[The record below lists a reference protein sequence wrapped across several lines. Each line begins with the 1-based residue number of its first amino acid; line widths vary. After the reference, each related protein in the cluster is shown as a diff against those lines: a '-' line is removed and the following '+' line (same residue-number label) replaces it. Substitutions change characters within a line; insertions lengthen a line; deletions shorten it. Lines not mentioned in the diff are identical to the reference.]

1 MFRSIL
7 RWLRQQSRRIHVRVI
22 LFAVLNMAALVLAAV
37 IGPLL
42 PEGLGDRIGARSVDT
57 ILQVIASSM
66 LAVVT
71 FSLTI
76 MVTGFSRAEGQW
88 TPRSH
93 ILLREDTRTH
103 SVLATFLGAYL
114 YALIA
119 IILRA
124 ADVFGESELVVLF
137 FTTLLVVAAII
148 WSIIR
153 WILHL
158 EGYGSL
164 TLTARQLERRAATAV
179 HEAARFPSQGAQPLT
194 ADVTIPEEGTD
205 LRAAR
210 AGYVQ
215 QIFEEALQSEAN
227 KLDAQIYV
235 LAPAGR
241 YLQRGDVM
249 ARIAGDR
256 APGKEAMGRLR
267 AAIPIDDVRS
277 FEMDPV
283 FGVTVLAEVATR
295 ALSPGVNDPGTAID
309 IIHRLSHV
317 IGEARVAPELDA
329 PRQDRV
335 WIEPMSLH
343 ALFEASFAPIA
354 RCAGDAVEVHV
365 ALAHA
370 FAAIGRVGDDAMA
383 LAARQAA
390 ADHMARTQAQIT
402 HRPDLERLRQ
412 AVSRASEP

>member
-7 RWLRQQSRRIHVRVI
+7 RWLRQMSRRIHVRVI
-22 LFAVLNMAALVLAAV
+22 LFAVLNMAALGLAAIV
-37 IGPLL
+37 GPLIPDGASDL
-42 PEGLGDRIGARSVDT
+42 IGARSVDT

-93 ILLREDTRTH
+93 TLLREDTLTH

-164 TLTARQLERRAATAV
+164 TLTARQLERRAASAV
-179 HEAARFPSQGAQPLT
+179 REAARFPAQGARPLT
-194 ADVTIPEEGTD
+194 PEVAIPEEGTD
-205 LRAAR
+205 LRAKR

-215 QIFEEALQSEAN
+215 QIFEEALQDEAK
-227 KLDAQIYV
+227 KLGAQIYV

-241 YLQRGDVM
+241 YVQRGDVL
-249 ARIAGDR
+249 ARIAGER

-267 AAIPIDDVRS
+267 AAIPVDDVRS

-317 IGEARVAPELDA
+317 IGEARVVPVLEA

-335 WIEPMSLH
+335 WIEPMSLD

-354 RCAGDAVEVHV
+354 RCAGDAVEVHL
-365 ALAHA
+365 ALVHA
-370 FAAIGRVGDDAMA
+370 FAAIGRVGDDAMSE
-383 LAARQAA
+383 AARQAA
-390 ADHMARTQAQIT
+390 ARHMARAKTQIAY
-402 HRPDLERLRQ
+402 RPDLERLQ
-412 AVSRASEP
+412 KALSRAS

>member
-7 RWLRQQSRRIHVRVI
+7 RWLRQMSRRIHVRVI
-22 LFAVLNMAALVLAAV
+22 LFAVLNMAALGLAAIV
-37 IGPLL
+37 GPLIPDGASDL
-42 PEGLGDRIGARSVDT
+42 IGARSVDT

-93 ILLREDTRTH
+93 ILLREDTLTH

-164 TLTARQLERRAATAV
+164 TLTARQLERRAASAV
-179 HEAARFPSQGAQPLT
+179 REAVRFPAQGARPLT
-194 ADVTIPEEGTD
+194 PEVAIPEEGTD
-205 LRAAR
+205 LRAKR

-215 QIFEEALQSEAN
+215 QIFEEALQDEAK
-227 KLDAQIYV
+227 KLGAQIYV

-241 YLQRGDVM
+241 YVQRGDVL
-249 ARIAGDR
+249 ARIAGER

-267 AAIPIDDVRS
+267 AAIPVDDVRS

-317 IGEARVAPELDA
+317 IGEARVVPVLEA

-335 WIEPMSLH
+335 WIEPMSLD

-354 RCAGDAVEVHV
+354 RCAGDAVEVHL
-365 ALAHA
+365 ALVHA
-370 FAAIGRVGDDAMA
+370 FAAIGRVGDDAMSE
-383 LAARQAA
+383 AARQAA
-390 ADHMARTQAQIT
+390 ARHMARAKTQIAY
-402 HRPDLERLRQ
+402 RPDLERLQ
-412 AVSRASEP
+412 KALSRAS

>member
-7 RWLRQQSRRIHVRVI
+7 RWLRQMSRRIHVRVI
-22 LFAVLNMAALVLAAV
+22 LFAVLNMAALGLAAIV
-37 IGPLL
+37 GPLIPDGASDL
-42 PEGLGDRIGARSVDT
+42 IGARSVDT

-93 ILLREDTRTH
+93 ILLREDTLTH

-164 TLTARQLERRAATAV
+164 TLTARQLERRAASAV
-179 HEAARFPSQGAQPLT
+179 REAARFPAQGARPLT
-194 ADVTIPEEGTD
+194 PEVAIPEEGTD
-205 LRAAR
+205 LRAKR

-215 QIFEEALQSEAN
+215 QIFEEALQDEAK
-227 KLDAQIYV
+227 KLGAQIYV

-241 YLQRGDVM
+241 YVQRGDVL
-249 ARIAGDR
+249 ARIAGER

-267 AAIPIDDVRS
+267 AAIPVDDVRS

-295 ALSPGVNDPGTAID
+295 ALSPGVNDPGTVID

-317 IGEARVAPELDA
+317 IGEARVVPVLEA

-335 WIEPMSLH
+335 WIEPMSLD

-354 RCAGDAVEVHV
+354 RCAGDAVEVHL
-365 ALAHA
+365 ALVHA
-370 FAAIGRVGDDAMA
+370 FAAIGRVGDDAMSE
-383 LAARQAA
+383 AARQAA
-390 ADHMARTQAQIT
+390 ARHMARAKTQIAY
-402 HRPDLERLRQ
+402 RPDLERLQ
-412 AVSRASEP
+412 KALSRAS